1 VLEDM
6 MSESRRVSIAAVLAL
21 GVLLPAIVAAEVTR
35 VDISSR
41 RDVGGGRSFGA
52 AGSYELIVGRVH
64 FAVDPSHARNKMVAD
79 LDKAPRN
86 AAGQVEFSA
95 DLAILKPKE
104 PSRGSGAALIDIVNR
119 GNKTVLTSFNRA
131 TPSRDLS
138 TDAELGDGFLLRQG
152 HTLVWVG
159 WEFDVPARSGGMRI
173 EVPVAKGVTGTV
185 RASFI
190 PESREEEIAVRDL
203 SGYVPAGSEAA
214 ENTLTVRDGV
224 QGAPSVIPRHKWR
237 VSGTTVTLE
246 GGFEPGRVYEVS
258 YGGSNPPVS
267 GLGFVA
273 VRDTASWIRYVTD
286 AATSAKYAYAF
297 GSSQS
302 GRFLRDFLYQGFNT
316 DEANRQVFDAVMANI
331 AGASRIDLNNRWAT
345 PISLG
350 SNTATSF
357 PFADTKQRD
366 PVTGADE
373 GALDNAR
380 ARDHQPKIFYTNT
393 GVEYWGGGRA
403 AALIHTAPDG
413 SRDLVVP
420 DNERIYFLTGSQH
433 GPARFPSTVTNGQQR
448 DNPNNYWWTMRAL
461 MVAMDKWVRDRV
473 QPPAS
478 RYPRLQDGTLV
489 RSADVVFPTLT
500 TVTSPRTLLPSQRG
514 INRLVAQDG
523 APGTP
528 LPLLVPQVDQDGN
541 ELAGIRL
548 PEIAVP
554 LATYTGWNFRKPAI
568 GAPNQLYP
576 LLGSYV
582 PFTGTK
588 AERDRAHDPRQS
600 IEERYPT
607 RERYLELVQDAGA
620 ALVKDRYLLA
630 DDLPGL
636 VEHASE
642 HWDLL
647 TNRPVGATK

>member
-1 VLEDM
+1 M
-6 MSESRRVSIAAVLAL
+6 TGSRTASVAVVLAL
-21 GVLLPAIVAAEVTR
+21 SWLLPAIVVAEVTR
-35 VDISSR
+35 VDVSSR
-41 RDVGGGRSFGA
+41 RDVAGGRSFGT
-52 AGSYELIVGRVH
+52 AGPYELIVGRIH
-64 FAVDPSHARNKMVAD
+64 FTVDPNHARNKIVTD

-95 DLAILKPKE
+95 DLAILKPKD
-104 PSRGSGAALIDIVNR
+104 PSHGSGVALIDIVNR

-131 TPSRDLS
+131 SPSRDLS

-159 WEFDVPARSGGMRI
+159 WEFDVPVRSGGMRI

-190 PESREEEIAVRDL
+190 PESREEEVVVRDL
-203 SGYVPAGSEAA
+203 SGYVPASPEAA
-214 ENTLTVRDGV
+214 ENTLTVRDGL
-224 QGAPSVIPRHKWR
+224 QGTVSTIPRHKWR

-246 GGFEPGRVYEVS
+246 GGFEPGRFYEIS
-258 YGGSNPPVS
+258 YGGANPPVA
-267 GLGFVA
+267 GLGFVS
-273 VRDTASWIRYVTD
+273 VRDTASWIRYATD
-286 AATSAKYAYAF
+286 AAASAKYAYAF

-316 DEANRQVFDAVMANI
+316 DEGNRQVFDAIMANI

-345 PISLG
+345 PIGLS

-366 PVTGADE
+366 PVTEADE
-373 GALDNAR
+373 GALDNVR

-393 GVEYWGGGRA
+393 GVEYWGIGRA

-433 GPARFPSTVTNGQQR
+433 GPSRFPSTVTNGQQR

-478 RYPRLQDGTLV
+478 RYPRLQDATLV
-489 RSADVVFPTLT
+489 RSADVAFPTLA

-514 INRLVAQDG
+514 INRLVAQEG

-528 LPLLVPQVDQDGN
+528 LALLVPQVDQDGN

-582 PFTGTK
+582 PFAGTK
-588 AERDRAHDPRQS
+588 AERERAHDPRQS

-607 RERYLELVQDAGA
+607 RERYLELVQEAGA
-620 ALVKDRYLLA
+620 ALMKDHYLLP

-636 VEHASE
+636 VEHAGE

-647 TNRPVGATK
+647 VNRPVSATK

>member
-1 VLEDM
+1 M
-6 MSESRRVSIAAVLAL
+6 TGSRTASVAVVLAL
-21 GVLLPAIVAAEVTR
+21 SLLLPAIVAAEVTR
-35 VDISSR
+35 VEVSSK
-41 RDVGGGRSFGA
+41 RDVAGGRAFGT
-52 AGSYELIVGRVH
+52 AGPYELIVGRIY
-64 FAVDPSHARNKMVAD
+64 FTVDPNHARNKIVTD

-95 DLAILKPKE
+95 DLAILKPKD
-104 PSRGSGAALIDIVNR
+104 SNHGSGVALIDIVNR

-131 TPSRDLS
+131 APSRDLS

-159 WEFDVPARSGGMRI
+159 WEFDVPTRSGGMRI

-203 SGYVPAGSEAA
+203 SGYVPASPEAA
-214 ENTLTVRDGV
+214 ENTLTVRDGL
-224 QGAPSVIPRHKWR
+224 QGTVSTIPRQKWR

-246 GGFEPGRVYEVS
+246 GGFEPGRVYEIS
-258 YGGSNPPVS
+258 YGAANPPVS

-273 VRDTASWIRYVTD
+273 VRDTASWIRYATD
-286 AATSAKYAYAF
+286 PAASAKYAYVF

-316 DEANRQVFDAVMANI
+316 DEGNRQVFDAVMANI

-345 PISLG
+345 PIGLG

-373 GALDNAR
+373 GALDNVR

-433 GPARFPSTVTNGQQR
+433 GPSRFPSAVTNGQQR

-489 RSADVVFPTLT
+489 RSADVAFPTLA

-514 INRLVAQDG
+514 MNRLVAQEG

-528 LPLLVPQVDQDGN
+528 LALLVPQVDQDGN

-582 PFTGTK
+582 PFAGTK
-588 AERDRAHDPRQS
+588 GERERAHDPRQS
-600 IEERYPT
+600 LEERYPT

-620 ALVKDRYLLA
+620 ALVKDHYLLA
-630 DDLPGL
+630 EDLPGL
-636 VEHASE
+636 VEHAGE

-647 TNRPVGATK
+647 VNRPVGATK

>member
-1 VLEDM
+1 M
-6 MSESRRVSIAAVLAL
+6 TGSRRVSVAAVLAL
-21 GVLLPAIVAAEVTR
+21 SLLLPTMVVAEVTR
-35 VDISSR
+35 VDITSR
-41 RDVGGGRSFGA
+41 RDVAGGRSFGS
-52 AGSYELIVGRVH
+52 AGPYELIVARLY
-64 FAVDPSHARNKMVAD
+64 FAVDPNQARNKIVTD

-95 DLAILKPKE
+95 DLAILKPKDQ
-104 PSRGSGAALIDIVNR
+104 SHGSGVALIDIVNR

-131 TPSRDLS
+131 APSRDLS
-138 TDAELGDGFLLRQG
+138 TDAELGDGFLLHQG

-159 WEFDVPARSGGMRI
+159 WEFDVPARSGGLRI

-185 RASFI
+185 HASFI

-203 SGYVPAGSEAA
+203 SGYLPASPEAA
-214 ENTLTVRDGV
+214 ENTLTVREGL
-224 QGAPSVIPRHKWR
+224 QGAVSTIPRHKWR

-246 GGFEPGRVYEVS
+246 GGFEPGKIYEIS
-258 YGGSNPPVS
+258 YGGANPPVS

-273 VRDTASWIRYVTD
+273 VRDTASWIRYTTD
-286 AATSAKYAYAF
+286 AAASAKYAYAF

-316 DEANRQVFDAVMANI
+316 DEGNRQVFDAVMANI

-350 SNTATSF
+350 SNAATSF

-373 GALDNAR
+373 GALDNVR

-413 SRDLVVP
+413 SRDLMVP

-433 GPARFPSTVTNGQQR
+433 GPSRFPSAVTNGQQR

-489 RSADVVFPTLT
+489 RSADVAFPTLA

-514 INRLVAQDG
+514 INRLVAQEG
-523 APGTP
+523 APGSP

-548 PEIAVP
+548 PDIVVP

-568 GAPNQLYP
+568 GAPNELYP

-582 PFTGTK
+582 PFAGTK
-588 AERDRAHDPRQS
+588 SERERVRDPRQS

-620 ALVKDRYLLA
+620 ALVKDHYLLA
-630 DDLPGL
+630 NDLPGL
-636 VEHASE
+636 VEHAGE

-647 TNRPVGATK
+647 VNRPLGGTK

>member
-1 VLEDM
+1 M
-6 MSESRRVSIAAVLAL
+6 TGSRAVSVAVVLAVSL
-21 GVLLPAIVAAEVTR
+21 LLPAIVAAEVTR
-35 VDISSR
+35 VDVSSK
-41 RDVGGGRSFGA
+41 RDVAGGRAFGT
-52 AGSYELIVGRVH
+52 AGPYELIVGRVH
-64 FAVDPSHARNKMVAD
+64 FAVDPNHIRNKIVTD

-104 PSRGSGAALIDIVNR
+104 PSHGSGVALIDIVNR
-119 GNKTVLTSFNRA
+119 GNRTVLTSFNRA
-131 TPSRDLS
+131 VPSRDLS

-159 WEFDVPARSGGMRI
+159 WEFDVPARSGGIRI

-203 SGYVPAGSEAA
+203 SGYVPASPEAA
-214 ENTLTVRDGV
+214 ENTLTVRDGL
-224 QGAPSVIPRHKWR
+224 QGAVTTIPRNKWR
-237 VSGTTVTLE
+237 VSGTSVTLE
-246 GGFEPGRVYEVS
+246 GGFEPGRVYEIS
-258 YGGSNPPVS
+258 YGAANPPVS

-273 VRDTASWIRYVTD
+273 VRDTASWIRYATD
-286 AATSAKYAYAF
+286 AAASAKYAYAF

-316 DEANRQVFDAVMANI
+316 DEENRQVFDAVMANI

-345 PISLG
+345 PIGLG

-373 GALDNAR
+373 GALDNVR

-433 GPARFPSTVTNGQQR
+433 GPSRFPSTITNGQQR

-473 QPPAS
+473 PPPAS

-489 RSADVVFPTLT
+489 RSADVAFPTLA

-514 INRLVAQDG
+514 INRLVAQEG

-528 LPLLVPQVDQDGN
+528 LALLVPQVDQDGN

-548 PEIAVP
+548 PNIAVP
-554 LATYTGWNFRKPAI
+554 LATYTGWNFRKPGI

-582 PFTGTK
+582 PFAGTK
-588 AERDRAHDPRQS
+588 AERERAHDSRQS

-607 RERYLELVQDAGA
+607 RERYLELVQEAGA
-620 ALVKDRYLLA
+620 ALVKDHYLLP
-630 DDLPGL
+630 DDLAGL
-636 VEHASE
+636 VEHAGE

-647 TNRPVGATK
+647 VNRPVAATK